1 MSKAKST
8 MNGRVAPSPRPN
20 GDEVNNSYIPKRKLF
35 SKLKIFKIANKRGT
49 RGSAQK
55 KLERTFPDRLR

>member
-20 GDEVNNSYIPKRKLF
+20 GDEVNNSYIKENY
-35 SKLKIFKIANKRGT
+35 SKLKIFKIANQRGT